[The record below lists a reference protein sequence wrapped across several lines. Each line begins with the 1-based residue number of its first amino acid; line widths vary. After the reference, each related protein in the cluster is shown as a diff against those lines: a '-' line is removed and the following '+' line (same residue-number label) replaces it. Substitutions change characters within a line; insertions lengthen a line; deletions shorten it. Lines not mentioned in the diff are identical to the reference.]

1 MSTMISKRRSSGYEG
16 NYDNSEENSEA
27 IQRQAEADMEG
38 ELPFLDR
45 TGPDSEELED
55 LETELGMKEVDL
67 DQAMIDTIANDD
79 IDDSLDADDDGID
92 DETED
97 EEIIDDRPQ
106 ALTESYGTGLQG
118 KPSDRAGTY
127 SRRQAH
133 LMNEPEFV
141 LTGGD
146 VDANTED
153 ADAVGEEA
161 VGGTVATPDQ
171 DTIEEL
177 AAAVGI
183 QTDDRSYL
191 RTNDMLE
198 ERDDRRWELDP
209 ESAEDYGEH
218 RE

>member
-1 MSTMISKRRSSGYEG
+1 MTSKNRLSKHKGNEDNEALQQAIGAEIENEDFSPNRS
-16 NYDNSEENSEA
+16 D
-27 IQRQAEADMEG
+27 
-38 ELPFLDR
+38 LDL
-45 TGPDSEELED
+45 EELED
-55 LETELGMKEVDL
+55 LESELGMEEVEL
-67 DQAMIDTIANDD
+67 DQGVIDTVAVDD
-79 IDDSLDADDDGID
+79 TDDNLDADDDGIY
-92 DETED
+92 DESED

-106 ALTESYGTGLQG
+106 RITESYGTGLQG
-118 KPSDRAGTY
+118 KPGDRAGRF
-127 SRRQAH
+127 SRRDTH
-133 LMNEPEFV
+133 MLNEPDYT

-146 VDANTED
+146 VDANPED

-171 DTIEEL
+171 DVVEEL

-198 ERDDRRWELDP
+198 ERDDRRWELNP
-209 ESAEDYGEH
+209 ESAEDYEQH